1 MIYKKLKVM
10 VIRMLTELGRRMDK
24 YGKNFKKE
32 TENIK
37 SNRSHRAK
45 EYNYSTKITLKG
57 FNNRLDEAEKSE
69 DLKTSHWNTSNQRR
83 KKKK

>member
-1 MIYKKLKVM
+1 MGEKWINMEKASTNRQK
-10 VIRMLTELGRRMDK
+10 T
-24 YGKNFKKE
+24 
-32 TENIK
+32 K

-57 FNNRLDEAEKSE
+57 FNNRLDEAEQSV

-83 KKKK
+83 KKKT

>member
-1 MIYKKLKVM
+1 M
-10 VIRMLTELGRRMDK
+10 VIRMITEFGRRMDK
-24 YGKNFKKE
+24 YGKSFNKE
-32 TENIK
+32 TENIRK

-57 FNNRLDEAEKSE
+57 FNNRLDEAEQSVN
-69 DLKTSHWNTSNQRR
+69 LKTSHWNTSNQRR

>member
-45 EYNYSTKITLKG
+45 E
-57 FNNRLDEAEKSE
+57 
-69 DLKTSHWNTSNQRR
+69 
-83 KKKK
+83 